1 MMKCNKCGNKIP
13 KDSEFCEFC
22 GEKVTKKIKHCKK
35 CGSIIDN
42 STKVCTECGKRI
54 FRYDIVIICALIV
67 IIVLISSIL
76 LSQYQKNNS
85 NTYNS
90 NTTETNNITSNGDS
104 NIESEHTN
112 FYSELNKN
120 NYTHVTITDLYNNP
134 NKYHR
139 KYVTLSAYN
148 IFYTYNEPTYSEN
161 FYDMYLMEFMSDD
174 IDNSESGLDKEWASQ
189 FMAYQNLLDKE
200 QPHIIARTFE
210 SNANNVLSGLNLSS
224 SNNLTNKYIT
234 VYGYF
239 TYNPNTEGYIS
250 DPEVFQLEVH
260 AYEFH

>member
-1 MMKCNKCGNKIP
+1 MKCNKCGKQIP
-13 KDSEFCEFC
+13 KDSKFCEFC
-22 GEKVTKKIKHCKK
+22 GEKLEIKIKHCEK
-35 CGSIIDN
+35 CGSLIDN
-42 STKVCTECGKRI
+42 KNKVCTGCGKRI
-54 FRYDIVIICALIV
+54 FRYDVVIICALV
-67 IIVLISSIL
+67 VVIVLISSIL
-76 LSQYQKNNS
+76 LSQYQKNNPNTS
-85 NTYNS
+85 NT
-90 NTTETNNITSNGDS
+90 NTTETNNITSNSDS

-112 FYSELNKN
+112 FYSGLNKS

-134 NKYHR
+134 HKYHR
-139 KYVTLSAYN
+139 EYVTLSAYN

-161 FYDMYLMEFMSDD
+161 FYDMYLMQNLSSE
-174 IDNSESGLDKEWASQ
+174 IDNSKSGLGVNWASQ
-189 FMAYQNLLDKE
+189 FTAYQNLLDKE

-210 SNANNVLSGLNLSS
+210 QNSNNILSGSNISS
-224 SNNLTNKYIT
+224 SNNLTNKYVT